1 MRKSERMPPTLRPAC
16 AGDAARV
23 AALAEQ
29 LGYAVSEADARA
41 RLPVLAADPLQAL
54 FVAELEGR
62 VLGWIH
68 VCEEHT
74 LLFEPY
80 AEIVGL
86 IVDAT
91 ARSRGLGAA
100 LLARAE
106 QWAVERGLGVVH
118 LRSRTTRERA
128 HAFYLREGYRI
139 TKTQHAFERV
149 LARGHG
155 VARPR

>member
-1 MRKSERMPPTLRPAC
+1 MDPKLRPPC
-16 AGDAARV
+16 TDDARRV
-23 AALAEQ
+23 SELALE
-29 LGYAVSEADARA
+29 LGYPTSEAEVRV
-41 RLPVLAADPLQAL
+41 RLPRLAADPAQAV
-54 FVAELEGR
+54 FVAELDDG
-62 VLGWIH
+62 VLGWVH

-86 IVDAT
+86 IVDST
-91 ARSRGLGAA
+91 ARSRGIGAA

-106 QWAVERGLGVVH
+106 AWAVERGLVTVH

-139 TKTQHAFERV
+139 TKTQHAFERD
-149 LARGHG
+149 LTSS
-155 VARPR
+155 

>member
-1 MRKSERMPPTLRPAC
+1 MDPDLRPPRSD
-16 AGDAARV
+16 DARRLSEL
-23 AALAEQ
+23 AAE
-29 LGYAVSEADARA
+29 LGYRASEAEIRV
-41 RLPVLAADPLQAL
+41 RLPRLEADPAQAV
-54 FVAELEGR
+54 FVAEQDGR
-62 VLGWIH
+62 VLGWVH

-106 QWAVERGLGVVH
+106 AWAVERGLDSVH

-139 TKTQHAFERV
+139 TKTQHAFERR
-149 LARGHG
+149 LERS
-155 VARPR
+155 